1 MENGMQ
7 IFEREEFG
15 TVRVVEYNGDPW
27 FVARDVARAL
37 GYVDTTQAI
46 RTHCEKANDFR
57 GVKMT
62 PTATPIK
69 IIPEEDVYALIFGS
83 HLESAKK
90 FRRWLCDEVLP
101 SIRKAGCYGMA
112 GAKAEPCDYSVIPHE
127 IDALGKILGFA
138 GITGNQLAIAADN
151 YYRKRTGISV
161 IEASGVHL
169 VAPQQKQLLTP
180 TQIGKEL
187 GGISG
192 RKVNLMLAGLGLQQ
206 RVGEAWEPTEEG
218 TARGGVLM
226 DTGKRHGYGTPVRQL
241 KWPSDVVAVLQ

>member
-1 MENGMQ
+1 MK

-15 TVRVVEYNGDPW
+15 AVRVVEHNGDPW

-57 GVKMT
+57 GVEMT

-101 SIRKAGCYGMA
+101 SLRKTGGYGMA
-112 GAKAEPCDYSVIPHE
+112 VAKAEPNYAAIPHE

-138 GITGNQLAIAADN
+138 GITGNQLAIAADA
-151 YYRKRTGISV
+151 YYRRRTGISV
-161 IEASGVHL
+161 IEASGVQL

-180 TQIGKEL
+180 TQIGKEI

-192 RKVNLMLAGLGLQQ
+192 RKVNLMLAGLGLQR

-226 DTGKRHGYGTPVRQL
+226 DTGKRHGDGTPVRQL